1 VYGDA
6 RLSLIQDGDIFELKK
21 KTGYL
26 ARYVANVSGADKG
39 VVFYQDLARNNDLI
53 DEALRALIGINGSD
67 RFCQNLQVRWFFED
81 SIGPHSN
88 SFPAVVG

>member
-39 VVFYQDLARNNDLI
+39 VVFQ
-53 DEALRALIGINGSD
+53 
-67 RFCQNLQVRWFFED
+67 
-81 SIGPHSN
+81 H
-88 SFPAVVG
+88 